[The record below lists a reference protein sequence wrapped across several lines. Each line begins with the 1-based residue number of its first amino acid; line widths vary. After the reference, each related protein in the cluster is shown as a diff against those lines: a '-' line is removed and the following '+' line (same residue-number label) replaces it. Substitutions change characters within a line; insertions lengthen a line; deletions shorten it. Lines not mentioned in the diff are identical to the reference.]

1 MSDVVTVE
9 IVGNAGLVAID
20 SPPVNAA
27 GVAVRSGL
35 FDAVTQL
42 EANDAVSVI
51 AIYAKGRTFIAGADI
66 REFGKPPQEPVL
78 VPSVVNSKTARS
90 LLSQFFTAR
99 RWAEG

>member
-51 AIYAKGRTFIAGADI
+51 AIYAKGRSVNLASHH
-66 REFGKPPQEPVL
+66 KSPVL